1 MINRSDLERSVP
13 DTSKS
18 VEVAGLNAPVRIYR
32 DAYGIP
38 HAQATTMAD
47 AFFAQ
52 GFFTA
57 QDRLWH
63 MDYDRH
69 RAYGRWA
76 ELAGPTGLEQDRFM
90 RRLRLEASAKAD
102 YAFVNAEARAMLDA
116 YAAGVN
122 SFMRTTDQLPVEYGL
137 LETKPEA
144 WQPWDGLAVFKVR
157 HVLMGTFEGK
167 AWRHKML
174 GRLGARRTGRL
185 HPGYQPGHLLIL
197 PPGAEFRGEAT
208 GALEEL
214 ERGAALA
221 DRLKEMEAGSNN
233 WTLSGQLT
241 ASGKPL
247 LAGDP
252 HRGLDTPNVYYQNH
266 IACPDFDVVGVSF
279 PGVPGFPHFGH
290 NQWVSWGVTHTGA
303 DYQDLFV
310 EHFDKENPAYYEF
323 IGQLRRSESFRET
336 IKVRGGADEDI
347 SITVTH
353 HGPIISGGP
362 EQGLGIAFRYTQTAE
377 PNRTAEAL
385 LMMMRARSA
394 TELDASMEEW
404 VDPVNNFLFAD
415 VDGNIGYLTRGKVP
429 IRTRSNGWLPVPGW
443 TGEHEW
449 RGYIPFDEM
458 PRSHNPEQNY
468 IVTAN
473 QRVVGRD
480 YPYYIALDHS
490 PEFRAK
496 RISVRLGELDSAT
509 AEDMERVHAERTS
522 IPARHYLPKLTAL
535 TPADDMGKQA
545 VELLK
550 GWDGAMDPDSA
561 AATIFSSLRL
571 HMDKKILEYLL
582 GPLAEEA
589 LTETSRGGPAHAA
602 RLRAHFVHLMDLNDL
617 SMLPPNPE
625 GWEGLMKEALASAVE
640 ELSERLGPDMDKW
653 HWGHVHHTA
662 PTHPLSE
669 VFPEAAYLLDP
680 PGVASGGDGDTPQ
693 AASYSPAEPYAI
705 SSTSVL
711 RYIYDLADWS
721 NSRWIVPLGS
731 SGHPG
736 SAHYSD
742 QALIWSEVGYVPMLY
757 GWKEIAESAQSCQVL
772 RSSRWE

>member
-1 MINRSDLERSVP
+1 MINRSDLEKAVP
-13 DTSKS
+13 ETVNLVK
-18 VEVAGLNAPVRIYR
+18 VAGLNAPVRIYR

-38 HAQATTMAD
+38 HAQATTMED

-76 ELAGPTGLEQDRFM
+76 EFAGQPGLEQDRFM
-90 RRLRLEASAKAD
+90 RRLRLEASARND

-122 SFMRTTDQLPVEYGL
+122 AFMQTSDHMPVEYQL
-137 LETKPEA
+137 LEASPEA

-167 AWRHKML
+167 AWRHKL
-174 GRLGARRTGRL
+174 LARIGARRTARL

-197 PPGAEFRGEAT
+197 PPGAEFLGEAT

-221 DRLKEMEAGSNN
+221 DRLKELEYGSNH

-241 ASGKPL
+241 ESGKPL

-290 NQWVSWGVTHTGA
+290 NQHVSWGVTHTGA

-310 EHFDKENPAYYEF
+310 ERFDGNNPTYYEF
-323 IGQLRRSESFRET
+323 RGQKRRAETFRET
-336 IKVRGGADEDI
+336 IKVRGGASEDV

-353 HGPIISGGP
+353 HGPVISGGP
-362 EQGLGIAFRYTQTAE
+362 EQGIGIAFRYTQTAE
-377 PNRTAEAL
+377 PNRTAEVL
-385 LMMMRARSA
+385 LGMMRARSA
-394 TELDASMEEW
+394 AAIDASMKEW

-415 VDGNIGYLTRGKVP
+415 VEGNIGYLTRGRVP
-429 IRTRSNGWLPVPGW
+429 IRSRANGWLPVPGW
-443 TGEHEW
+443 TGQHEW
-449 RGYIPFDEM
+449 EGYIPFEEM
-458 PRSHNPEQNY
+458 PRSHNPQTNY

-473 QRVVGRD
+473 QRVVDHD
-480 YPYYIALDHS
+480 YPYYVGLDHA
-490 PEFRAK
+490 PEFRAR
-496 RISVRLGELDSAT
+496 RISIRLGELDGAT
-509 AEDMERVHAERTS
+509 VDDMGGVHAERTS
-522 IPARHYLPKLTAL
+522 IPALHYLPKLAALKSGDAL
-535 TPADDMGKQA
+535 TQQA
-545 VELLK
+545 LGLLRE
-550 GWDGAMDPDSA
+550 WDGAMDPDSA
-561 AATIFSSLRL
+561 AATVFSSLRL
-571 HMDKKILEYLL
+571 HMDEKILRHLL

-602 RLRAHFVHLMDLNDL
+602 RLRAHFVHLMDLGDT
-617 SMLPPNPE
+617 SMLPPGPG
-625 GWEGLMKEALASAVE
+625 GWEGLLEEALTAAVE
-640 ELSERLGPDMDKW
+640 ELSERLGPDPAKW
-653 HWGHVHHTA
+653 QWSRVHHTA
-662 PTHPLSE
+662 PKHPLSE
-669 VFPEAAYLLDP
+669 VFPDSAHLLDP
-680 PGVASGGDGDTPQ
+680 PCVVSGGDGDTPQ
-693 AASYSPAEPYAI
+693 AASYSPAQPYTI

-711 RYIYDLADWS
+711 RYIYDLSDWT

-757 GWKEIAESAQSCQVL
+757 SWTQIAEGAESCQTL
-772 RSSRWE
+772 RKA

>member
-1 MINRSDLERSVP
+1 MINRSDLEKAVP
-13 DTSKS
+13 ETVNLVK
-18 VEVAGLNAPVRIYR
+18 VAGLNAPVRIYR

-38 HAQATTMAD
+38 HAQATTMED

-76 ELAGPTGLEQDRFM
+76 EFAGQSGLEQDRFM
-90 RRLRLEASAKAD
+90 RRLRLEASARND

-122 SFMRTTDQLPVEYGL
+122 AFMQTSDHMPVEYQL
-137 LETKPEA
+137 LETSPEA

-167 AWRHKML
+167 AWRHKL
-174 GRLGARRTGRL
+174 LARIGARRTARL

-197 PPGAEFRGEAT
+197 PPGAEFLGEAT

-221 DRLKEMEAGSNN
+221 DRLKELEYGSNH

-241 ASGKPL
+241 ESGKPL

-290 NQWVSWGVTHTGA
+290 NQHVSWGVTHTGA

-310 EHFDKENPAYYEF
+310 ERFDGNNPTYYEF
-323 IGQLRRSESFRET
+323 RGQKRRAETFRET
-336 IKVRGGADEDI
+336 IKVRGNASEDV

-353 HGPIISGGP
+353 HGPVISEGP
-362 EQGLGIAFRYTQTAE
+362 EQGIGIAFRYTQTAE

-385 LMMMRARSA
+385 LGMMRARSA
-394 TELDASMEEW
+394 AELDESMKEW

-415 VDGNIGYLTRGKVP
+415 VDGNIGYLTRGRVP
-429 IRTRSNGWLPVPGW
+429 IRSRANGWLPVPGW
-443 TGEHEW
+443 TGQHEW
-449 RGYIPFDEM
+449 EGYIPFEEM
-458 PRSHNPEQNY
+458 PRSHNPETNY

-473 QRVVGRD
+473 QRVVDHD
-480 YPYYIALDHS
+480 YPYYVGLDHA
-490 PEFRAK
+490 PEFRAR
-496 RISVRLGELDSAT
+496 RISIRLGELDGAT
-509 AEDMERVHAERTS
+509 VDDMGSVHAERTS
-522 IPARHYLPKLTAL
+522 IPALHYLPKLAALKSGDAL
-535 TPADDMGKQA
+535 TQQA
-545 VELLK
+545 LGLLRE
-550 GWDGAMDPDSA
+550 WDGAMDPDSA
-561 AATIFSSLRL
+561 AATVFSSLRL
-571 HMDKKILEYLL
+571 HMDEKILRHLL

-589 LTETSRGGPAHAA
+589 LTETSRGGPSHAA
-602 RLRAHFVHLMDLNDL
+602 RLRAHFVHLMDLGDT
-617 SMLPPNPE
+617 SMLPPGPG
-625 GWEGLMKEALASAVE
+625 GWEGLLEEALTAAVE
-640 ELSERLGPDMDKW
+640 ELSERLGPDPAKW
-653 HWGHVHHTA
+653 QWSRVHHTA
-662 PTHPLSE
+662 PKHPLSE
-669 VFPEAAYLLDP
+669 VFPDSAHLLDP
-680 PGVASGGDGDTPQ
+680 PCVVSGGDGDTPQ
-693 AASYSPAEPYAI
+693 AASYSPAQPYTI

-711 RYIYDLADWS
+711 RYIYDLSDWT

-757 GWKEIAESAQSCQVL
+757 SWTQIAEGAESCQTL
-772 RSSRWE
+772 RKA